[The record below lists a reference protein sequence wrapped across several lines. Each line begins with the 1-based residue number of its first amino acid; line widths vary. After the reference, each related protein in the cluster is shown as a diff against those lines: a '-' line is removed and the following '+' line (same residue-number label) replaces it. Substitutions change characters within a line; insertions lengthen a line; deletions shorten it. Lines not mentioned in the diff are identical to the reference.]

1 MGGPAH
7 RHTIGT
13 VERWCTLGCQHIQ
26 DVFDEQFMEQVR
38 FAVHL
43 RLFWALSQASQVTTA
58 VFILSFFC
66 GGGLLLL
73 SASSLRWTNLRIW
86 PPDELGTWKYHA
98 FWWPFR
104 ALVLGTCMLSVI
116 DYRSAGALP
125 TPVFAIGWVLL
136 VSGFGLAFYITRKL
150 GWRDAHG
157 EAGTLKTTGWYGWS
171 RNPIYVVTICGL
183 VGLALVTH
191 SLSVYP
197 LVTIWALLYLLAPFL
212 EEPWLERHFGQQY
225 EDYARQVPRFIGI
238 PHREGK

>member
-1 MGGPAH
+1 
-7 RHTIGT
+7 
-13 VERWCTLGCQHIQ
+13 
-26 DVFDEQFMEQVR
+26 
-38 FAVHL
+38 
-43 RLFWALSQASQVTTA
+43 
-58 VFILSFFC
+58 
-66 GGGLLLL
+66 
-73 SASSLRWTNLRIW
+73 
-86 PPDELGTWKYHA
+86 
-98 FWWPFR
+98 
-104 ALVLGTCMLSVI
+104 
-116 DYRSAGALP
+116 LP

-225 EDYARQVPRFIGI
+225 EDYAKQVPRFIGI